1 MYTISRESFDSL
13 AALRNSEKTLLWNSI
28 FILPFWMETWWQH
41 FHADNELCL
50 LSFRNNG
57 QILGIAPLKINNQAA
72 SLVGGDNV
80 CDYLDF
86 ITAPGNEEAFFN
98 TLCEELKKQNI
109 KILDLGLLRP
119 DSVTLTRFADIA
131 RKRGLSVSVQQE
143 DVSSEM
149 GLPATFEEY
158 LTLLNAKQRHE
169 VRRKLRRLNEAG
181 KVEYELLQGNED
193 LDKLINDFMHLFSL
207 ARDEKAHF
215 MTDEMGTFFRSLS
228 RTTDA
233 AGILRFGCVNI
244 DSHPAAMVMCFDYNN
259 ILYLYNS
266 GFDPQYDAVSVGLM
280 SKLLT
285 IQESIRQGKNR
296 FEFLKGNEIYKER
309 LGGHEI
315 PLSRC
320 QVNIA

>member
-1 MYTISRESFDSL
+1 MYSITRESFDSL
-13 AALRNSEKTLLWNSI
+13 AALRNSDKTLLWNSI
-28 FILPFWMETWWQH
+28 FVLPFWMETWWQH
-41 FHADNELCL
+41 FHADSELHL
-50 LSFRNNG
+50 ITVRDNG
-57 QILGIAPLKINNQAA
+57 QVIGIAPLQLKNGIA

-86 ITAPGNEEAFFN
+86 IVVPGNEEAFSV
-98 TLCEELKKQNI
+98 TLLEELKKQQI
-109 KILDLGLLRP
+109 KKLDLGLLRP
-119 DSVTLTRFADIA
+119 DSFVLSNFVDIA
-131 RKRGLSVSVQQE
+131 QNRGLSVSIQPE

-149 GLPATFEEY
+149 ELPATFDEY
-158 LTLLNAKQRHE
+158 LTLLNSKQRHE

-181 KVEYELLQGNED
+181 KVEYQLLDGNTE
-193 LDKLINDFMHLFSL
+193 LDKLVNDFMHLFAL

-215 MTDEMGTFFRSLS
+215 MTSNMEVFFRALS
-228 RTTDA
+228 HATTT
-233 AGILRFGCVNI
+233 AGILRLGRVTI
-244 DSHPAAMVMCFDYNN
+244 DSQPVAMVMCFDYNN

-280 SKLLT
+280 SKVLT
-285 IQESIRQGKNR
+285 IQESIRQGKRR

-320 QVNIA
+320 KVEIP